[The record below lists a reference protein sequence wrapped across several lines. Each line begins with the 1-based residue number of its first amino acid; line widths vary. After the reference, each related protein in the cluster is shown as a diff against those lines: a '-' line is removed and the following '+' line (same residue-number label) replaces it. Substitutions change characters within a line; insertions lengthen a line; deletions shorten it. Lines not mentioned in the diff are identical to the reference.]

1 VVPAERIARR
11 PRAPCSAL
19 ARLRVVS
26 DRRRLGPRLRSARPG
41 TARFRVRIWVAPGT
55 KRVMVSNP
63 TYPVATARPRDESL
77 ERALRAYARPIE
89 RLVATHAYT
98 TADRDDLRQELA
110 LALHRALPSFRGECS
125 EKTFILRVTHNQA
138 VRFLARR
145 GRASS
150 LETVDDER
158 SPEDTARRIPSVA
171 YERQEREHAL
181 LAAVRALPLPA
192 RQTVTLLLEG
202 LTQREIAEVLGVTES
217 AVAVRIHRAKAALR
231 VLLADHDPH
240 HGDQR

>member
-1 VVPAERIARR
+1 
-11 PRAPCSAL
+11 
-19 ARLRVVS
+19 
-26 DRRRLGPRLRSARPG
+26 
-41 TARFRVRIWVAPGT
+41 
-55 KRVMVSNP
+55 MVSNP

-125 EKTFILRVTHNQA
+125 EKTFIL
-138 VRFLARR
+138 
-145 GRASS
+145 
-150 LETVDDER
+150 R